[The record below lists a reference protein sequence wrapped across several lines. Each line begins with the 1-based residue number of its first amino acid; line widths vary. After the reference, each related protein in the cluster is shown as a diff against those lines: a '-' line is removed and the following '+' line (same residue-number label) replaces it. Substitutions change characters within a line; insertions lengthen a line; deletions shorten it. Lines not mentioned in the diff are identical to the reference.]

1 MAHLG
6 PTKRLE
12 VIMYTKMK
20 TVMMKTALISFLFAF
35 EYVHTSILASAEL
48 RVSAV
53 LGTSSWV

>member
-1 MAHLG
+1 MNYVEMIIIAF
-6 PTKRLE
+6 
-12 VIMYTKMK
+12 